1 METTLSPSS
10 TTQRVHAKR
19 INAGAQT
26 AIDPLTA
33 DMAMARSLAK
43 LLDSQ
48 FQIGQVRFGLDAVL
62 GLVPVVGDLA
72 SMLLGLFPVYV
83 ARRHKLG
90 KWLIARML
98 MNLGFDFLL
107 GATPLV
113 GDAADVLYKAH
124 RMNYQMLEKA
134 VEKKYGPRPTSP
146 TAD

>member
-1 METTLSPSS
+1 METTLSSS
-10 TTQRVHAKR
+10 TNTQRVHAKR
-19 INAGAQT
+19 IDTGDQT
-26 AIDPLTA
+26 ALDPLAA
-33 DMAMARSLAK
+33 DMAMARALAK

-48 FQIGQVRFGLDAVL
+48 FQVGQVKFGLDAIL

-90 KWLIARML
+90 KWLITKML
-98 MNLGFDFLL
+98 MNLGADFLI
-107 GATPLV
+107 GVTPVV

-134 VEKKYGPRPTSP
+134 VEKQFGRRFDAEARP
-146 TAD
+146 

>member
-1 METTLSPSS
+1 MESTLSSS
-10 TTQRVHAKR
+10 TTAQRVHAKR
-19 INAGAQT
+19 IDTGGQT
-26 AIDPLTA
+26 ALDPLAA
-33 DMAMARSLAK
+33 DMAMARALAK

-48 FQIGQVRFGLDAVL
+48 FQVGQVRFGLDAIL

-72 SMLLGLFPVYV
+72 AMLLGLFPVYV

-98 MNLGFDFLL
+98 MNLGFDFVL

-124 RMNYQMLEKA
+124 KINYRMLETA
-134 VEKKYGPRPTSP
+134 VEKKFGRRFEPEPRP
-146 TAD
+146 